1 MSNEMRIMSQ
11 YSVLYVEMLD
21 KLCAC
26 LDDEPTFSRA
36 MLDLKSRTKY
46 VKTKIINTFKLPT
59 LQREL

>member
-11 YSVLYVEMLD
+11 YYVLYVEMLD
-21 KLCAC
+21 KLCGC

-46 VKTKIINTFKLPT
+46 VRTRIINTFK
-59 LQREL
+59 